1 MTRELEISKILNIP
15 YEEAYKIAFEG
26 VKPEIEYFTKKE
38 IKKIKEDDFATK
50 DTFEIFVG
58 AYVEDLSNALKENQ
72 ELKDELEVKKHEM
85 EEATVVLNDLKS
97 YREDMDKAT
106 KRVFEQLSEGENKLI
121 KAEEFKK
128 QDELKLQELT
138 NERNKLLEEKSALQK
153 EIENLTSE
161 ISQLQNEKDALLTEQ
176 NALSTDIAQIK
187 AERDVA
193 MSELNNVGDLSES
206 QINLIKRISG
216 YEGDLSNIVDAELLP
231 YLHVLTD
238 IPFGYLDQLH
248 QDSEYID
255 KVWAMCD
262 NSAIDYYLL
271 SRDVNE
277 IFNNLKENF
286 AQAGLE
292 FDADVAIKANNTND
306 ELRNTYNLGKEL
318 YEEQQSQVTE

>member
-15 YEEAYKIAFEG
+15 NDQAYDLAYQGI
-26 VKPEIEYFTKKE
+26 KPEIEYFTKKE
-38 IKKIKEDDFATK
+38 VKKIKEDDFATK

-72 ELKDELEVKKHEM
+72 ELKDELYVKQQEM
-85 EEATVVLNDLKS
+85 DEATVVLNDLKS

-161 ISQLQNEKDALLTEQ
+161 ISQLQNEKDMLLTEQ
-176 NALSTDIAQIK
+176 NVLSTDIAQIK

-193 MSELNNVGDLSES
+193 MSELNNVSDLSES

-216 YEGDLSNIVDAELLP
+216 YEGDLSAIVDAELLP

-238 IPFGYLDQLH
+238 IQFGYLDQLH

-255 KVWAMCD
+255 KVWSMCD

-277 IFNNLKENF
+277 IFNNFKDNF
-286 AQAGLE
+286 VKAGLE
-292 FDADVAIKANNTND
+292 FEEDIAIKANNTSE

-318 YEEQQSQVTE
+318 YEEQQANVNE